1 MAIFVRNHT
10 NYDVINKWLVP
21 TNKLVF
27 RNLIN
32 PPSFLSYWKSKVRRR
47 GGELGGGGGATS
59 AGEDLRHRTFVASK
73 GTNKS

>member
-47 GGELGGGGGATS
+47 GGELGGGGGRGDVGWRGLKTS
-59 AGEDLRHRTFVASK
+59 DFCSI
-73 GTNKS
+73 